1 MSRSEE
7 YAREISEIDDRLEQL
22 PPEEADERADLL
34 ERRRELTS
42 EAAED
47 LAGEQ
52 SLVRQ
57 HEPREGPA
65 TTDRDLEAG
74 G

>member
-1 MSRSEE
+1 MGRSEE
-7 YAREISEIDDRLEQL
+7 YARAIAEIDDRLDQL

-52 SLVRQ
+52 TTIRQ
-57 HEPREGPA
+57 HEPQEGPA
-65 TTDRDLEAG
+65 VEDRDLEAG